1 MLKKIKDWIG
11 SNLDVYRVTNASDV
25 GAGLVR
31 HEWQGENFATQ
42 IGTTLNAQIMNDMQK
57 GLVHNLN
64 STLVQNIRESIYQ
77 TTLDGLDEFEIF
89 DGLKIRLTVDAP
101 NTNAGAKLRLNGVDY
116 TILKEKNG
124 QLGQIEAGDFKANKT
139 YELTYNG
146 SQFIVINLINPAT
159 ETEAGLVTLN
169 QIKGLI
175 PTIPE
180 ASESRAGLITLAKIK
195 ELEGTKM
202 AQMMGADYGGLL
214 QTPGQKEVGKAY
226 YDNVN
231 KQMVCPIEN
240 NNLTYYETTKFIPIS
255 GLQNAKKME
264 TLSNIET
271 YSIDPRLTVGIIHKI
286 GDICILTVDSASAY
300 NGKNYGDVL
309 FNIPEKFRPK
319 ILVPVPAGVHNSTIG
334 GAAQIE
340 RNGNVV
346 WRGSRITNS
355 VYINAVYLAK

>member
-1 MLKKIKDWIG
+1 
-11 SNLDVYRVTNASDV
+11 
-25 GAGLVR
+25 
-31 HEWQGENFATQ
+31 
-42 IGTTLNAQIMNDMQK
+42 
-57 GLVHNLN
+57 
-64 STLVQNIRESIYQ
+64 
-77 TTLDGLDEFEIF
+77 
-89 DGLKIRLTVDAP
+89 
-101 NTNAGAKLRLNGVDY
+101 
-116 TILKEKNG
+116 
-124 QLGQIEAGDFKANKT
+124 
-139 YELTYNG
+139 
-146 SQFIVINLINPAT
+146 
-159 ETEAGLVTLN
+159 
-169 QIKGLI
+169 
-175 PTIPE
+175 
-180 ASESRAGLITLAKIK
+180 
-195 ELEGTKM
+195 M
-202 AQMMGADYGGLL
+202 AQMMGADDGGLL

>member
-89 DGLKIRLTVDAP
+89 DGLKLRLTVDAQ
-101 NTNAGAKLRLNGVDY
+101 NTNSGAKLRLNGVDY

-124 QLGQIEAGDFKANKT
+124 QLGRIEVGDFKANKT

-146 SQFIVINLINPAT
+146 NQFIIINLINTAT
-159 ETEAGLVTLN
+159 ETEAGLV
-169 QIKGLI
+169 
-175 PTIPE
+175 
-180 ASESRAGLITLAKIK
+180 SLAKIK
-195 ELEGTKM
+195 ETIRGNVPSNERVEALESSLEKLIGMPYGGNIQDAGTK
-202 AQMMGADYGGLL
+202 
-214 QTPGQKEVGKAY
+214 TTGKFY
-226 YDNVN
+226 YDNTT
-231 KQMVCPIEN
+231 KYYYECIADT
-240 NNLTYYETTKFIPIS
+240 NLTYNESSKFRVIS
-255 GLQNAKKME
+255 NRPLSDKVG
-264 TLSNIET
+264 TLSTVET

-286 GDICILTVDSASAY
+286 GDTCILTVDSSTAY

-319 ILVPVPAGVHNSTIG
+319 YLTSVSVGILNSTNG
-334 GAAQIE
+334 GAVQIE

-346 WRGSRITNS
+346 WRGAGRIPS
-355 VYINAVYLAK
+355 AIYINAVYLTK

>member
-101 NTNAGAKLRLNGVDY
+101 NTNAGVKLRLNNVDY

-124 QLGQIEAGDFKANKT
+124 QLGQIETGDFKVNKT

-146 SQFIVINLINPAT
+146 SQFIVINLVNTAT
-159 ETEAGLVTLN
+159 ETNVGVVRYGTTEAT
-169 QIKGLI
+169 
-175 PTIPE
+175 
-180 ASESRAGLITLAKIK
+180 A
-195 ELEGTKM
+195 LEGAKM
-202 AQMMGADYGGLL
+202 AQMMGAEYGGLL

-226 YDNVN
+226 YDSVN
-231 KQMVCPIEN
+231 KQMVSPIEG
-240 NNLTYYETTKFIPIS
+240 NNLTYYETRKFMPIS
-255 GLQNAKKME
+255 DFQNAKKLE
-264 TLSNIET
+264 SLFSLPSNKGVRAFQKESALGNYIDVSNHFSSVDWCLITPWLSGDNDKRYITT
-271 YSIDPRLTVGIIHKI
+271 YQAHYDGKILYNSTSIDKAKNIDFSYSERPTNI
-286 GDICILTVDSASAY
+286 GY
-300 NGKNYGDVL
+300 YGSCT
-309 FNIPEKFRPK
+309 F
-319 ILVPVPAGVHNSTIG
+319 LVSGT
-334 GAAQIE
+334 
-340 RNGNVV
+340 
-346 WRGSRITNS
+346 
-355 VYINAVYLAK
+355 LK